1 MSGLFTLES
10 FCQKSAERK
19 SPKKYFF
26 SYFVLMPGLEY
37 EPELYLDYSEFIRG
51 SGPTIN
57 SPSESEPN
65 LARVFAVLL
74 PSIPL

>member
-1 MSGLFTLES
+1 
-10 FCQKSAERK
+10 
-19 SPKKYFF
+19 
-26 SYFVLMPGLEY
+26 MPDLEY

-57 SPSESEPN
+57 LPSESEPN
-65 LARVFAVLL
+65 LARAFAVSL